1 MTSMSASL
9 RALPGLMGLFID
21 AGGGLSDMVT
31 MGSVRFC
38 EAQAKPQSGVGHH
51 PCGETQP
58 SFACGCKVNTRTVHG
73 VRTRPQRIA
82 HTQVLGVDRWVACDR
97 EGHGQKRG
105 CGNGRA
111 KRRGKAAIPGEKTR
125 GIAGLRGF
133 EGLLCTR
140 LASNTQSGPF
150 YPDLGACRVCRRP
163 HVSAYRGFRSACAV
177 EHCVWGAASFSRRV
191 PVSDATCV
199 QCIAVQCSARLRP
212 MFPR

>member
-58 SFACGCKVNTRTVHG
+58 SFAGGCKVNTRTVHG
-73 VRTRPQRIA
+73 VRTRLQRIA

-97 EGHGQKRG
+97 GGHGQKTRL
-105 CGNGRA
+105 R
-111 KRRGKAAIPGEKTR
+111 KWQGKTSGESCSAGEKPH

-133 EGLLCTR
+133 EGLHCTST
-140 LASNTQSGPF
+140 ASNTQSGPF
-150 YPDLGACRVCRRP
+150 YPDIGACRVCRRP
-163 HVSAYRGFRSACAV
+163 HISAYCGFRSACAV
-177 EHCVWGAASFSRRV
+177 EHCVWGAAGFSRRV
-191 PVSDATCV
+191 PVCDATCV

-212 MFPR
+212 MFLR